1 MDVSSSL
8 KHNRGMKHHHAYVC
22 FGNSI
27 TVLSLPEAYRM
38 PTSDVSHVAIDSF
51 GIDDA
56 RSLTTQSF
64 QKPLVLDK
72 RVFIIV
78 ARQLTSEAQNAL
90 LKLFEEP
97 PEQAIFY
104 LVVPKEGVLLP
115 TLRSRLFVLT
125 SSDDGTDKN
134 DAFTSF
140 LSASYAKRL
149 EHIALLVKEKD
160 EETIEV
166 LLYGAEQ
173 YAEAHAKTNTVYME
187 SLLLVRSYIGMRGAS
202 SKMLLEEL
210 AISLPQK

>member
-1 MDVSSSL
+1 M
-8 KHNRGMKHHHAYVC
+8 
-22 FGNSI
+22 
-27 TVLSLPEAYRM
+27 
-38 PTSDVSHVAIDSF
+38 
-51 GIDDA
+51 
-56 RSLTTQSF
+56 
-64 QKPLVLDK
+64 
-72 RVFIIV
+72 
-78 ARQLTSEAQNAL
+78 
-90 LKLFEEP
+90 
-97 PEQAIFY
+97 
-104 LVVPKEGVLLP
+104 P

-125 SSDDGTDKN
+125 SSDDGTDTN